1 METMHE
7 KQVDGSLHRTARL
20 RNVLHWPRR

>member
-7 KQVDGSLHRTARL
+7 KQVDGSLHRTVRL
-20 RNVLHWPRR
+20 RNVLH